1 LPCLLALLI
10 VLFPRIAI
18 VLLYLFTNFFQGV
31 FTSVILP
38 VIGFI
43 LLPLTLLAYT
53 WMVKIHQPTDTMFL
67 VIMFIAVILDL
78 GLIGGGAR
86 RRRG

>member
-1 LPCLLALLI
+1 LPCLLAVLI

-31 FTSVILP
+31 FQSILLP
-38 VIGFI
+38 VIGFL

-53 WMVKIHQPTDTMFL
+53 WMIKIQQPADATFFVVMI
-67 VIMFIAVILDL
+67 VAVILDL

-86 RRRG
+86 SRR